1 MMTDRDTDTDTAASS
16 GTSTGTG
23 TRIGAEAG
31 GPVADLS
38 TGTVVQSDR
47 AETGDD
53 TTDSDSAGLAIGDDV
68 DDRVA
73 SEAAGAE
80 FAGGGTDRGSTGGLG
95 SGLGQTRGGGS

>member
-1 MMTDRDTDTDTAASS
+1 MTDHDTGTGADS
-16 GTSTGTG
+16 GTATGTG
-23 TRIGAEAG
+23 TGIGAEAG
-31 GPVADLS
+31 GPVADLT
-38 TGTVVQSDR
+38 TGTVVQADR
-47 AETGDD
+47 AEADDD
-53 TTDSDSAGLAIGDDV
+53 TADSDSAGLAIGDDV